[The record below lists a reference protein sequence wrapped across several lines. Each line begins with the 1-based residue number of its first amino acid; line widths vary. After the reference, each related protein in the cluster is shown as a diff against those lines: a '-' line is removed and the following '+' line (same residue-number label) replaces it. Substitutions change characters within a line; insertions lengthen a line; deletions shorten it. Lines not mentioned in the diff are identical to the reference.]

1 MTSIFVPSCR
11 MPEKSDLIVRCWCRP
26 GAPPRNRVPSD
37 KLCRLPNFFVCRTG
51 RNASAG
57 KMSPKRWSP
66 GLPPLAI
73 AIPYSHAMQ
82 NATIQVPPSPSSRKF
97 RDYVPTH
104 LLRFD
109 NSWYIIH
116 CSVAWMFS
124 EWSRIA
130 VGCKLLDGKE
140 CKACF
145 ATWPSLSLRLC
156 CCPIL
161 KSLSRTA
168 CCLQPQFWAGFDL
181 LLSNSI

>member
-1 MTSIFVPSCR
+1 MLSDAQNVTRHKPIEEKIRNFFVAVYDRKTNKMTSIFVPSCR

-109 NSWYIIH
+109 NS
-116 CSVAWMFS
+116 
-124 EWSRIA
+124 
-130 VGCKLLDGKE
+130 
-140 CKACF
+140 
-145 ATWPSLSLRLC
+145 
-156 CCPIL
+156 
-161 KSLSRTA
+161 
-168 CCLQPQFWAGFDL
+168 
-181 LLSNSI
+181 